1 MNENSLK
8 NLRPIRKGEL
18 SKAEA
23 KKRGSIGGKKS
34 AENKQKFKQLK
45 AQLLYL
51 LDVEDKD
58 NKTMREKI
66 CLALISQAL
75 IGNIKAFEV
84 IRNTIGEAIPEKIE
98 TINSN
103 IDITDKA
110 IIDEVYRKIKEL

>member
-8 NLRPIRKGEL
+8 NLTPKSSNEARKNGRAGGIKSGEIRRK
-18 SKAEA
+18 
-23 KKRGSIGGKKS
+23 
-34 AENKQKFKQLK
+34 NKQLK
-45 AQLLYL
+45 NELLYL

-75 IGNIKAFEV
+75 IGNIRAFEV

-103 IDITDKA
+103 IDITDET
-110 IIDEVYRKIKEL
+110 IIEEVYRKIKEL